1 MLKAV
6 IMDVDGTLYRQ
17 MPVRLRMAWRLTI
30 FALSRP
36 FLGQKT
42 IQVLRAYRR
51 AQENLRGS
59 DAGSQSALRQVE
71 TAAQMTGYAP
81 EFVKHCV
88 SRWMEDE
95 PLRFVA
101 ESRYP
106 GVIEFFDWASRRNL
120 RLAVISD
127 YDPRE
132 KLRALA
138 LDSYLS
144 AVVWA
149 QQDEIGVFKPNP
161 RALRVAAAR
170 LGIEPAEAIY
180 VGDRADV
187 DVSAALAAGIP
198 PVLLGRNVSDSRPG
212 VSSVNDW
219 DGLRIFVEQSM
230 CVAERM
236 GIGV

>member
-1 MLKAV
+1 M
-6 IMDVDGTLYRQ
+6 
-17 MPVRLRMAWRLTI
+17 
-30 FALSRP
+30 
-36 FLGQKT
+36 
-42 IQVLRAYRR
+42 
-51 AQENLRGS
+51 LRGS
-59 DAGSQSALRQVE
+59 DVGSQSALRQVE

-81 EFVKHCV
+81 EFVKQCV

-101 ESRYP
+101 QSRYP
-106 GVIEFFDWASRRNL
+106 GVIDFFDWASRHNL

-132 KLRALA
+132 KLRALG
-138 LDSYLS
+138 LQSYLS

-149 QQDEIGVFKPNP
+149 QQVEIGVFKPNP
-161 RALRVAAAR
+161 RALDVAAAR

-187 DVSAALAAGIP
+187 DVSAALAAGMP
-198 PVLLGRNVSDSRPG
+198 AVLLSRKVLDSRTG
-212 VSSVNDW
+212 VSSVHDW
-219 DGLRIFVEQSM
+219 NCLRVFVEQSM
-230 CVAERM
+230 GAAERV